1 MDKEMV
7 LPYSETQS
15 DMNGTDYQ
23 VLVSAIDRRSLKTV
37 VTHPSVE
44 LRSIC
49 LPLMRFMER
58 MLLVLDCGEEGV
70 QTVTRWPWLE
80 IQVDVPLFAPSVDT
94 TTAGWADE
102 SGTDLSKLTQV
113 LCRPT
118 LSAWVPTKKES
129 SAAKWAAAS
138 AGTAIRF
145 AGFPGCCRARC
156 DRVDGRGPE
165 RNPRQI

>member
-1 MDKEMV
+1 MV

-15 DMNGTDYQ
+15 DMNETDYQ

-70 QTVTRWPWLE
+70 QTVTR
-80 IQVDVPLFAPSVDT
+80 
-94 TTAGWADE
+94 
-102 SGTDLSKLTQV
+102 
-113 LCRPT
+113 
-118 LSAWVPTKKES
+118 
-129 SAAKWAAAS
+129 
-138 AGTAIRF
+138 
-145 AGFPGCCRARC
+145 
-156 DRVDGRGPE
+156 
-165 RNPRQI
+165 